1 MFCFD
6 FMSVQIINSEHLDLP
21 YVSWGWPINTF
32 LTLSLSFQVFQIASS
47 YLFIIGLAGFT
58 LNLGVLVLYLTNQ
71 KVLFCHSVKPIRHGI
86 CHKWHL
92 CKKNLGSGKSFQEL
106 SQKNNFSVKFAKLR
120 RNFAQ
125 NDWSDIVFEWE
136 FVKRLTICPKHPT
149 FSIFAKHVAIYAFFR

>member
-92 CKKNLGSGKSFQEL
+92 CKKILGSGKSFQEL

-120 RNFAQ
+120 LILLKMIGVTLYLSGN
-125 NDWSDIVFEWE
+125 
-136 FVKRLTICPKHPT
+136 L
-149 FSIFAKHVAIYAFFR
+149 